1 MSSTHTPLSS
11 FRSWRSRT
19 SGAAQ
24 AIGAIVPEDCRKRR
38 HNEALAG
45 CTASLRRL
53 VQRTTLSYMKN
64 ASVTIRLDPK
74 LQRELN
80 RLSRQLGRSRS
91 DLVRDA
97 LRRQLALVRFEQ
109 ARRGLLPLAEAKG
122 ILSDEDV
129 FDLVS

>member
-1 MSSTHTPLSS
+1 
-11 FRSWRSRT
+11 
-19 SGAAQ
+19 
-24 AIGAIVPEDCRKRR
+24 
-38 HNEALAG
+38 
-45 CTASLRRL
+45 
-53 VQRTTLSYMKN
+53 MKT
-64 ASVTIRLDPK
+64 ASVTIRLDAK
-74 LQRELN
+74 LQRQLS
-80 RLSRQLGRSRS
+80 RLSRLLGRSRS

>member
-1 MSSTHTPLSS
+1 MPSTDLTHAP
-11 FRSWRSRT
+11 
-19 SGAAQ
+19 
-24 AIGAIVPEDCRKRR
+24 P
-38 HNEALAG
+38 
-45 CTASLRRL
+45 ASQRL
-53 VQRTTLSYMKN
+53 VLSGTRALLPRWSRRVTLSYMKN

-74 LQRELN
+74 LQRELS

-109 ARRGLLPLAEAKG
+109 VRRGLLPLAEAKG

-129 FDLVS
+129 FDFVS

>member
-1 MSSTHTPLSS
+1 
-11 FRSWRSRT
+11 
-19 SGAAQ
+19 
-24 AIGAIVPEDCRKRR
+24 
-38 HNEALAG
+38 
-45 CTASLRRL
+45 
-53 VQRTTLSYMKN
+53 MKN

-74 LQRELN
+74 LQRELS

-129 FDLVS
+129 LDIVS